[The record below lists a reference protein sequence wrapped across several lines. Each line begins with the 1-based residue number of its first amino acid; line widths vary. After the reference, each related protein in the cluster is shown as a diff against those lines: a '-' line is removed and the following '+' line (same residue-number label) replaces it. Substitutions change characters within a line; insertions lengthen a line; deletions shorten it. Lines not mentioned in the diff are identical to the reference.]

1 MGATGVISNK
11 ILECLLC
18 LCCSLLKLRAK
29 VKAFAAGE
37 SHLQPSTGPPPE
49 LPQTGLAEAEFLVLA
64 PKHGTSA
71 VQRELGICTQL
82 KPRLGEHNLSPERA
96 MPWPQLSQDL
106 DLLTQPTRT

>member
-29 VKAFAAGE
+29 VKAFAVGE

-71 VQRELGICTQL
+71 VQRELGICTQP
-82 KPRLGEHNLSPERA
+82 KLGS
-96 MPWPQLSQDL
+96 
-106 DLLTQPTRT
+106 